1 MSNGSSHNMN
11 IFHDEP
17 YQPQAETRERDLV
30 PCRDKGMRG
39 VDAGALCLSGE
50 GRSGNARH
58 GTPTESRRKEDKHKA
73 PTLPNIHPLSLQNFR
88 DHSRFCHPERSEG
101 SEMVWNAL
109 TCVQNERKEVARQVE
124 RHFFPHSLS
133 AWPDTEILR
142 CAQDDKT
149 LPVLV
154 VTIHQDDGDAS
165 VPKQSRPYSHALISL
180 SALFCIMML
189 LFTACDSTPNTASKV
204 KNQSISTNNGVITY
218 STSPQDV
225 LIRTFYG
232 GGKLGSFEYS
242 PEISIYGDGSYILGP
257 GLQMREGQL
266 SSDALGQLLHILVD
280 TDGLLKF
287 TTKQFYDIP
296 DQNAT
301 FLQLMLN
308 GTSYTFQYGPFGN
321 LQESAQDRDAYHRLG
336 AALTSITGALNGP
349 THPYA
354 GKQMALLVH
363 QDFNPDLSQTI
374 PNWSLPD
381 FNLYNLAVYE
391 CGAVPLD
398 QTGPNGD
405 TGCLTYTVPHN
416 ALLLSAQQQQLII
429 SLLKGQSQGV
439 FLDLGQYYS
448 VTLRPLLPDEIA
460 QKMLAMLGS
469 AELVYTGVPLQKG
482 PVPTATPTR

>member
-1 MSNGSSHNMN
+1 MMINESNRKMN

-17 YQPQAETRERDLV
+17 PRANAEMVRRGV
-30 PCRDKGMRG
+30 VFCRDKGMRC

-50 GRSGNARH
+50 GWSGNAHHR
-58 GTPTESRRKEDKHKA
+58 TPTESRCHEDKHKA
-73 PTLPNIHPLSLQNFR
+73 PTLPNIHPLSLQ
-88 DHSRFCHPERSEG
+88 D
-101 SEMVWNAL
+101 A
-109 TCVQNERKEVARQVE
+109 
-124 RHFFPHSLS
+124 
-133 AWPDTEILR
+133 
-142 CAQDDKT
+142 
-149 LPVLV
+149 
-154 VTIHQDDGDAS
+154 GDAS
-165 VPKQSRPYSHALISL
+165 VPKQSRPYSHTLISL

-189 LFTACDSTPNTASKV
+189 FTACDSTPKTTGKV
-204 KNQSISTNNGVITY
+204 KNQSISTTNNGVITY

-266 SSDALGQLLHILVD
+266 SGHALEQLLHTLVD

-321 LQESAQDRDAYHRLG
+321 LQESAQDIDAYHHLG
-336 AALTSITGALNGP
+336 AALTSITSALNGP
-349 THPYA
+349 THPYTS
-354 GKQMALLVH
+354 KQMALLVH
-363 QDFNPDLSQTI
+363 QDFSPDLSQTI
-374 PNWSLPD
+374 AYWSFPD

-391 CGAVPLD
+391 CGAIPLD

-416 ALLLSAQQQQLII
+416 ALLLSEQQQQTII
-429 SLLKGQSQGV
+429 SLLNGQSQGV

-448 VTLRPLLPDEIA
+448 VTLRSLLPDEIA
-460 QKMLAMLGS
+460 QKTLAMLGS
-469 AELVYTGVPLQKG
+469 AELDYSGVPLQAG
-482 PVPTATPTR
+482 PVPVATPTR